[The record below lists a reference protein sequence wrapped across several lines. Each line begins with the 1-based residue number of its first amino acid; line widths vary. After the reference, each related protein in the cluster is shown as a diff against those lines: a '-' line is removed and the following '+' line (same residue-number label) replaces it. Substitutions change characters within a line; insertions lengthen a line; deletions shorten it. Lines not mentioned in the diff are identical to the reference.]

1 MASAS
6 LGSPLTRML
15 TLPDLRPA
23 WAICGLV
30 LALVGPACHSNSQSQ
45 GQSLCSTYCE
55 KLASCSVDAGQ
66 LSADAGASFRQAVG
80 FCENVTC
87 LCPDQSDVLTAL
99 SACASLD
106 CTTIGS
112 CATIPPC
119 TSGGTAGADGSTG
132 LGGATGEGGSF
143 GTGGS
148 VGSIGAGG
156 SM

>member
-1 MASAS
+1 VASAS

-55 KLASCSVDAGQ
+55 KLASCSVEAGQ

-106 CTTIGS
+106 CTTIG
-112 CATIPPC
+112 
-119 TSGGTAGADGSTG
+119 GSTG